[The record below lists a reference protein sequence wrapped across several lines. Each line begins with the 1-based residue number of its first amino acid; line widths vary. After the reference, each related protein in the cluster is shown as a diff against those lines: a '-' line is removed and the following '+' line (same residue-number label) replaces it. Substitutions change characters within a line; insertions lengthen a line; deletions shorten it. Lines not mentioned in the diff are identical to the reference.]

1 MHYPQGRQPLVVYR
15 QAFTGPCARHCVNC
29 FRLVEG
35 CSLPQDAV
43 LQGSL
48 DLFCSLDCERLFF
61 IKNSSSERRHVACGR
76 AERQCGVQTVWGC
89 AEGWYDHREWWLP
102 GGAAACLSGRLDSSI
117 CQHHFLLSIAAPG
130 GAPDANA
137 GSSATVLLMLPGGI
151 RRALFK
157 LERGVCQ
164 ACRLDCHALV
174 QQLQQISKDT
184 PGWQAQRRAVVAH
197 RAPAFLARGCTT
209 YLDKLLDQVRLTR
222 VVVLGCCC

>member
-1 MHYPQGRQPLVVYR
+1 VQVTVHYPQGRQQLVTYR
-15 QAFTGPCARHCVNC
+15 QAFTSPTSRHCCNC

-35 CSLPQDAV
+35 CCLPQDAV

-61 IKNSSSERRHVACGR
+61 IKNSSSEWLTAGLKAV
-76 AERQCGVQTVWGC
+76 
-89 AEGWYDHREWWLP
+89 AEGLVVSFRSLRQLMMRLAYKRHACMGVMWLKKK
-102 GGAAACLSGRLDSSI
+102 GMLRNVWCL
-117 CQHHFLLSIAAPG
+117 LL
-130 GAPDANA
+130 
-137 GSSATVLLMLPGGI
+137 LLLPGGI

-164 ACRLDCHALV
+164 SCGLDCHALV

-197 RAPAFLARGCTT
+197 RAPAFLQRGCTA
-209 YLDKLLDQVRLTR
+209 YLDKLLDQVGRCL
-222 VVVLGCCC
+222 VL